1 MDWMIPVPFY
11 SVNEDGLIC
20 FDSAEDEMKSFVF
33 VKSLNKFY
41 NPLTGSFMG
50 ITAFDLE
57 FAGCVPRKA
66 GRPSVYAKADLCIES
81 VEDVIY
87 YPRVD
92 PGAVFTLDGM
102 KYVNAVVPLSV
113 PGVPDKWE
121 EDGAWSDCLVHL
133 GKIFEMDDANVIMKW
148 MAHNVQFPGKKILW
162 APIIVGTQG
171 DGKTTIVKMMSA
183 AMGRRNV
190 KHVSP
195 EALDSAFNGYASG
208 AAVVALEEVR
218 VIGKSRHPIMEKL
231 KPLLTNDV
239 IEVVS
244 KGQDGKQV
252 PNTTNYIALTNHE
265 DALVLDEND
274 RRWGV
279 FRTKF
284 KNRSEL
290 IEAIDEDY
298 WNNLHKAIEESPGS
312 IRGWLKSVDLTDF
325 NPYSAPALTEAKKK
339 MIKAS
344 RSGAAEEIEAVL
356 GTHRGVT
363 EEAVLSPALADAMKK
378 VGGYMPRGR
387 GLKKAMEELGFKSFR
402 NAVRFDEYNGRAFYR
417 GTEEPSLTQL
427 KAMLEKINSEWL
439 EDSQD
444 DNPFA

>member
-1 MDWMIPVPFY
+1 MDLMLPVSLY
-11 SVNEDGLIC
+11 SVNDDGLIC
-20 FDSAEDEMKSFVF
+20 YDSPEDEMKSFVF
-33 VKSLNKFY
+33 VKSHNRFY
-41 NPLTGSFMG
+41 NPLTGSFMS

-57 FAGCVPRKA
+57 FAGCIPRKA
-66 GRPSVYAKADLCIES
+66 GRPSVYAKADLEIPS

-87 YPRVD
+87 YPRVE
-92 PGAVFTLDGM
+92 PGSVFTLDGM
-102 KYVNAVVPLSV
+102 QYVNSMVPMSV
-113 PGVPDKWE
+113 PEIPDDWNLN
-121 EDGAWSDCLVHL
+121 DAWSDCLMHL
-133 GKIFEMDDANVIMKW
+133 GKIFDVDDANVLLKW
-148 MAHNVQFPGKKILW
+148 MAHNIQKPGHKILW

-171 DGKTTIVKMMSA
+171 DGKTTLVKMMSA

-244 KGQDGKQV
+244 KGVDGRQV

-265 DALVLDEND
+265 DALVLDVND

-284 KNRSEL
+284 KNREEL
-290 IEAIDEDY
+290 TSALNEDY
-298 WNNLHKAIEESPGS
+298 WRKLHGAIENNPGV
-312 IRGWLKSVDLTDF
+312 IRGWLSEINLDDF
-325 NPYSAPALTEAKKK
+325 NPYSAPSLTEAKMR

-344 RSGAAEEIEAVL
+344 RSGAAEEIEAVI
-356 GTHRGVT
+356 GTHKGVT
-363 EEAVLSPALADAMKK
+363 ESAILGPALNDALKK
-378 VGGYMPRGR
+378 IGCNMPKGR
-387 GLKKAMEELGFKSFR
+387 GLKKAMDELGYKSFR
-402 NAVRFDEYNGRAFYR
+402 NTIRFDEYVGRAFYR
-417 GTEEPSLTQL
+417 GDDEPSLTEL
-427 KAMLEKINSEWL
+427 KAMLEKINPDVL
-439 EDSQD
+439 EADENE
-444 DNPFA
+444 NPF